1 MANPALSAILIV
13 TGVPC
18 IAPLAAQETAGD
30 SIVYAV
36 SPASRIEVRTGSS
49 GLLSFA
55 GHDHRIRAR
64 AFSGRI
70 VYWPGHPAASRVAL
84 LVEADSLDV
93 LTPPDTAEIR
103 KVTAVMQAEVLD
115 VSHYPEIRFASTSV
129 AARPQGFE
137 IRGGLTIR
145 GTTRNVVMDVHASV
159 SADTLTATGALAVK
173 QTDFGI
179 HPVRAGP
186 MGVVKVAD
194 RIVLDFDIVAIRATP
209 DQ

>member
-1 MANPALSAILIV
+1 MRNRVLSAILIA

-18 IAPLAAQETAGD
+18 IAQLAAQTTPGD

-64 AFSGRI
+64 ACSGRI
-70 VYWPGHPAASRVAL
+70 VYRPGQPAASRVAL
-84 LVEADSLDV
+84 LVQAESLEV

-103 KVTAVMQAEVLD
+103 KVTAVMRTEVLD
-115 VSHYPEIRFASTSV
+115 VARHPEIRFASTGV
-129 AARPQGFE
+129 AARPQGYE
-137 IRGGLTIR
+137 IRGNLTIR
-145 GTTRNVVMDVHASV
+145 GTTRSVVVDVRASV
-159 SADTLTATGALAVK
+159 SADTLTATGALAIK